1 MDIVRDKPK
10 SVKRYLIGGAIV
22 VSLIVVSVALARLR
36 PAVPSVERGTIYFD
50 SVVKGEMLR
59 EVRGPGTL
67 VPEDIRWITA
77 VTPGRIEKIL
87 HLAGT
92 VVEAGTVLMQLT
104 NPDVQIQTLNADRQ
118 YTDSQ
123 AALVQLKTSL
133 ESNRL
138 NQASL
143 VAQMRQEAADA
154 RRRAEAGAEL
164 LKKNLIVPLDQQ
176 QAQDKAEAF
185 VERLKLE
192 EQRLTILSNTIA
204 DQLRVQA
211 EQVDRLKSI
220 AQFQHGLAASMT
232 VTAGANGILQE
243 VPLQAGQYAL
253 PGATLAKVV
262 PTPIRLKA
270 VLRIPETQAKDLALG
285 QKATID
291 TRNGLAPGRI
301 VRIDPASINGTVTV
315 DVTLDGPPPG
325 GSRPDLSVDGVI
337 ELERLKSVLH
347 VGRPT
352 LAQQNSP
359 GTVFKVVEGG
369 KYAERVQVKFGR
381 TSVSR
386 VEIRDGLK
394 PGDIIIMSDMS
405 QWDDVDRVRIK

>member
-1 MDIVRDKPK
+1 VDIVRDKPINK
-10 SVKRYLIGGAIV
+10 KKYIIGAV
-22 VSLIVVSVALARLR
+22 TAVSLIAVSVALARLK

-50 SVVKGEMLR
+50 SVVRGEMLR
-59 EVRGPGTL
+59 EVRGPGTFI
-67 VPEDIRWITA
+67 PEDIRWITA
-77 VTPGRIEKIL
+77 VTAGRIEKIH

-92 VVEAGTVLMQLT
+92 NVEAGTVLLELA

-118 YTDSQ
+118 YTDAQ
-123 AALVQLKTSL
+123 AALVQLKTNL
-133 ESNRL
+133 ENSRL

-154 RRRAEAGAEL
+154 RRRADAGAEL

-176 QAQDKAEAF
+176 QAQDKSEAF
-185 VERLKLE
+185 IERLKLE
-192 EQRLTILSNTIA
+192 EQRLAILSNTIA
-204 DQLRVQA
+204 DQVRVQG
-211 EQVDRLKSI
+211 EQVERLHSI

-232 VTAGANGILQE
+232 VTAGAKGILQE
-243 VPLQAGQYAL
+243 VPLQIGQYAQ

-285 QKATID
+285 QRAMID
-291 TRNGLAPGRI
+291 TRNGLAPGHI

-315 DVTLDGPPPG
+315 DVTLDGPPPAG
-325 GSRPDLSVDGVI
+325 ARPDLSVDGVI

-386 VEIRDGLK
+386 VEIVSGLA
-394 PGDIIIMSDMS
+394 PGDLIIMSDMS
-405 QWDDVDRVRIK
+405 QWDEVDRVRIK

>member
-1 MDIVRDKPK
+1 MDIIRDQPK
-10 SVKRYLIGGAIV
+10 SKAKIILGV
-22 VSLIVVSVALARLR
+22 VVVVALVGASAALANLK
-36 PAVPSVERGTIYFD
+36 PAAPSVERGTIYFD
-50 SVVKGEMLR
+50 SVVRGEMIR

-77 VTPGRIEKIL
+77 VTAGRIEKIH
-87 HLAGT
+87 HLAG
-92 VVEAGTVLMQLT
+92 VQVQAGTVLLELT

-118 YTDSQ
+118 LTDAQ
-123 AALVQLKTSL
+123 AQLVTLRTNL
-133 ESNRL
+133 ENNRL

-176 QAQDKAEAF
+176 QAQDRSESLI
-185 VERLKLE
+185 ERLKLE
-192 EQRLTILSNTIA
+192 EQRLLILSNTIA
-204 DQLRVQA
+204 DQIKVQ
-211 EQVDRLKSI
+211 EQQVERLQSI
-220 AQFQHGLAASMT
+220 SQFQHGLAASM
-232 VTAGANGILQE
+232 VVKAGASGILQE
-243 VPLQAGQYAL
+243 VPLQVGQYAL
-253 PGATLAKVV
+253 PGTTLAKVV

-285 QKATID
+285 QKAMID
-291 TRNGLAPGRI
+291 TRNGVAPGRI
-301 VRIDPASINGTVTV
+301 IRIDPASINGTVTV
-315 DVTLDGPPPG
+315 DVILDGPPPD

-337 ELERLKSVLH
+337 ELERLENVLH

-352 LAQQNSP
+352 IAQQNSP
-359 GTVFKVVEGG
+359 GTVFKLVDGG
-369 KYAERVQVKFGR
+369 SHAERVQVKFGR

-386 VEIRDGLK
+386 VEIVEGLN

-405 QWDDVDRVRIK
+405 QWDDVDRVKIK